1 MCNVL
6 PLWLCSAHGCA
17 LSVTFLLK
25 VSYFIKKRKQER
37 LVGGWGMSS
46 ETTLSFPSHA

>member
-25 VSYFIKKRKQER
+25 VSYFIKKRWWHENQSD
-37 LVGGWGMSS
+37 G
-46 ETTLSFPSHA
+46 TISFEGELFY